1 MLNAEC
7 EVGQRRAER
16 GRGREG
22 SSARGRAR
30 VEAAGA
36 DAAKGGEV
44 AAAAELRA
52 DVVAERADVG
62 ALGAA
67 DGEARVGDAELVDAE
82 GEDVD
87 EARLALDLLAL
98 AGHLVERDAVD
109 LDRGDHRRNLED
121 VAGEVGRDERFEPL
135 ARDAGGVAAGDDLAS
150 DVLRVRGCAE
160 AERAL
165 VGLVARHGG
174 GGELRAAADEED
186 QKAGRLRVERASVA
200 DLLEPEHPSHRDDDV
215 ARGDAGGLVDE
226 QDAVRI
232 GARSGTI
239 RRGEGGRE
247 GHGRQSPAE
256 LGPLRFELLGFHWM
270 PP

>member
-1 MLNAEC
+1 M
-7 EVGQRRAER
+7 
-16 GRGREG
+16 
-22 SSARGRAR
+22 
-30 VEAAGA
+30 
-36 DAAKGGEV
+36 

-98 AGHLVERDAVD
+98 ASHLVEWDAVD

-121 VAGEVGRDERFEPL
+121 VSGEVGGDQGLERFP
-135 ARDAGGVAAGDDLAS
+135 RDAGGVAAGGDLAL
-150 DVLRVRGCAE
+150 DVLRVRGGAE

-174 GGELRAAADEED
+174 GGELGAAADEQD
-186 QKAGRLRVERASVA
+186 QKSCRLRVERAAVS
-200 DLLEPEHPSHRDDDV
+200 DLLQPEHPPDGDDDV
-215 ARGDAGGLVDE
+215 ARRDAGGLVDE
-226 QDAVRI
+226 QDAVRV
-232 GARSGTI
+232 GAGGGA
-239 RRGEGGRE
+239 RRGEGGGG
-247 GHGRQSPAE
+247 GHGYWA
-256 LGPLRFELLGFHWM
+256 GPSSFSSLGFHWN